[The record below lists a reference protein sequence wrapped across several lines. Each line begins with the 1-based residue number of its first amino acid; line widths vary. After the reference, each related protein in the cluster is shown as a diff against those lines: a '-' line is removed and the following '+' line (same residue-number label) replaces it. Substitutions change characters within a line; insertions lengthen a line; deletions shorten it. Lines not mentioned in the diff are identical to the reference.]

1 MAAMEKVFSCMSCG
15 ESIKLERKPD
25 DSGWLKWNL
34 DGTKHVDSKKSKH
47 QQQEQPQATAL
58 GNGPQMAELAKQV
71 SDLKDT
77 VNVLISQIQMLR
89 SEVKSKNCNRRE

>member
-1 MAAMEKVFSCMSCG
+1 MAAMEKLFSCMSCG
-15 ESIKLERKPD
+15 EKIKLERKPD

-34 DGTKHVDSKKSKH
+34 DGTKHIDSKKSKQE
-47 QQQEQPQATAL
+47 QQQQPPAAASD
-58 GNGPQMAELAKQV
+58 NGPQIEELAKQV

-89 SEVKSKNCNRRE
+89 SELKSKK